1 MAEFEDKLNAIL
13 ADPEAMGQI
22 VSIAKALTGETS
34 SSEAGTLPPE
44 GTAPE
49 APAASPA
56 PAEEPEAPRTQ
67 PDWGAVLGMLGS
79 LNSGGTGSPL
89 SALGDLDP
97 RLIQTAVAL
106 FSEYSATD
114 DRKIA
119 LLTAMK
125 PFLKPE
131 RYAKVDKAVQ
141 IARLSRVIR
150 AAFQLFKKSGEEEA
164 DV

>member
-1 MAEFEDKLNAIL
+1 MKREDYISW
-13 ADPEAMGQI
+13 DEYFMG
-22 VSIAKALTGETS
+22 
-34 SSEAGTLPPE
+34 
-44 GTAPE
+44 
-49 APAASPA
+49 
-56 PAEEPEAPRTQ
+56 
-67 PDWGAVLGMLGS
+67 
-79 LNSGGTGSPL
+79 
-89 SALGDLDP
+89 
-97 RLIQTAVAL
+97 
-106 FSEYSATD
+106 
-114 DRKIA
+114 IA

>member
-1 MAEFEDKLNAIL
+1 MRSEG
-13 ADPEAMGQI
+13 AM
-22 VSIAKALTGETS
+22 VREN
-34 SSEAGTLPPE
+34 
-44 GTAPE
+44 
-49 APAASPA
+49 
-56 PAEEPEAPRTQ
+56 
-67 PDWGAVLGMLGS
+67 VLRYS
-79 LNSGGTGSPL
+79 TRPCPSKLNSGGTGSPL

>member
-1 MAEFEDKLNAIL
+1 
-13 ADPEAMGQI
+13 
-22 VSIAKALTGETS
+22 
-34 SSEAGTLPPE
+34 
-44 GTAPE
+44 
-49 APAASPA
+49 
-56 PAEEPEAPRTQ
+56 
-67 PDWGAVLGMLGS
+67 MLGS

-141 IARLSRVIR
+141 IARRSRVIR